1 MFEPSVIFAYES
13 FSCPQCEKMDL
24 KIIQS
29 LAAFPST
36 YFYAHFRISH
46 KKTLDGN
53 GKMCINS
60 KNAHKKLMRTFE

>member
-1 MFEPSVIFAYES
+1 MFDQGCNSLGGSPGTGLSNSDIVD
-13 FSCPQCEKMDL
+13 Q
-24 KIIQS
+24 

-53 GKMCINS
+53 GKMRINS